1 MSIPQR
7 PVTGVFSFDSIVEQF
22 PDWVKDACTAF
33 FINAMYPL
41 QSSPGNDDLYVL
53 LTDIAQEVRVAD
65 QGQVDRRC
73 MPYRAEVK
81 QHVGNLRDAFIVHN
95 SPDWL
100 RDACAAF
107 FVASEV
113 LARAAPLNDATFM
126 IQDVAYKELNERTD
140 KLYLLLM
147 DIVHQVRDADP
158 KRAREAS
165 VPYRAEVKQLI
176 TRLEVLAVRRQQQK
190 V

>member
-95 SPDWL
+95 SPDL
-100 RDACAAF
+100 VKRRLCGLLCCLGGPCTSRSSQRRD
-107 FVASEV
+107 
-113 LARAAPLNDATFM
+113 
-126 IQDVAYKELNERTD
+126 I
-140 KLYLLLM
+140 
-147 DIVHQVRDADP
+147 HDP
-158 KRAREAS
+158 RR
-165 VPYRAEVKQLI
+165 
-176 TRLEVLAVRRQQQK
+176 RLQGAK
-190 V
+190 

>member
-22 PDWVKDACTAF
+22 PGWLKDACTAF

-41 QSSPGNDDLYVL
+41 QSSPGNDALYAL

-65 QGQVDRRC
+65 QGQVDVRC
-73 MPYRAEVK
+73 IPYRAEVK
-81 QHVGNLRDAFIVHN
+81 QHVGNLRDAIIVQN

-100 RDACAAF
+100 RDACSAF
-107 FVASEV
+107 FVTSEV
-113 LARAAPLNDATFM
+113 LARTAPFNDATFM
-126 IQDVAYKELNERTD
+126 IQDAAYKELNHRTD

-147 DIVHQVRDADP
+147 DILHQVRDTDP
-158 KRAREAS
+158 QRAREAS
-165 VPYRAEVKQLI
+165 VPYRPEAKQLI
-176 TRLEVLAVRRQQQK
+176 AHLELLAVRRQQQK
-190 V
+190 A